1 MATQLSSRSASSQL
15 AGPVQ
20 LRVQTGAGGEIRR
33 VLLTGTRL
41 NVSCPPDTQFIL
53 VNEGGHG
60 FYRVRYGPNL
70 LKRMLEAGL
79 EKLAPIERL
88 NLVNDAWAT
97 TIAGLMPL
105 SDYLD
110 LTGRFALERGK
121 NVWAVLLDSF
131 AFLNRII
138 EPADRAGLESS
149 SAPESARP
157 LRLSVGQP
165 DRGTTT

>member
-1 MATQLSSRSASSQL
+1 ML
-15 AGPVQ
+15 
-20 LRVQTGAGGEIRR
+20 
-33 VLLTGTRL
+33 
-41 NVSCPPDTQFIL
+41 
-53 VNEGGHG
+53 EGG
-60 FYRVRYGPNL
+60 
-70 LKRMLEAGL
+70 LENWL
-79 EKLAPIERL
+79 PIERL

-110 LTGRFALERGK
+110 LTGRFALEKGTK
-121 NVWAVLLDSF
+121 MSGPSLSIPSPSSIESS
-131 AFLNRII
+131 NRRI
-138 EPADRAGLESS
+138 EPDSNPL